1 MIDTRE
7 VDDEADAPSNRRTA
21 SRLSG
26 GIFWLVPAALLLLP
40 ALLNDYTQYVVNL
53 ALVYVLVGVGFNV
66 VIGNLGQL
74 AFANA
79 AFFGIGAYATGI
91 LLHHYHAPLPLSII
105 AGAIAGSLAVAL
117 VSLPALRGIRSF
129 YLAIITLAFG
139 ELMRWVYINAEAWTL
154 GSMGLHVPRPALFGW
169 VLSTEKHKFY
179 LFLVIVTLLVAAT
192 ANLLRSRIG
201 RGFMAIRDN
210 ELAAAAMGIPTARYM
225 VLAFAWSGFVVGTGG
240 ALYAILVRQ
249 VSPDAFTL
257 LELILHFG
265 IVIVGGLTRIAGS
278 ILGAVALTMA
288 PELLRDLP
296 GYEELLIAC
305 LMILI
310 LPFLPGGLVTLF
322 DRVTPLFRQRYH
334 RV

>member
-1 MIDTRE
+1 MIDAR
-7 VDDEADAPSNRRTA
+7 EADAALNRRTA
-21 SRLSG
+21 RHLSG
-26 GIFWLVPAALLLLP
+26 GIFWLVPAVLLLLP
-40 ALLNDYTQYVVNL
+40 PLLNDYTQYVVNL

-79 AFFGIGAYATGI
+79 AFFGLGAYASGI
-91 LLHHYHAPLPLSII
+91 LLHHYRAPLLLSIV
-105 AGAIAGSLAVAL
+105 AGAIVGSLAGVL

-139 ELMRWVYINAEAWTL
+139 ELMRWVYVNAEAWTL
-154 GSMGLHVPRPALFGW
+154 GSMGLQVPRPVLFGW

-310 LPFLPGGLVTLF
+310 LLFLPGGLVTLF